1 MKTISL
7 RNIIV
12 VIVLFF
18 SNIII
23 SQSVSGDPS
32 NEVKYRRSSL
42 HRILI
47 ESDKFPMKEVVM
59 SSYLNA
65 PFPEK
70 YNNHSIKFNTLN
82 AKEYKLTN
90 EERKTFGLKERRK
103 KVPDSLFNGKVKN
116 VEAPFVI
123 EKYFKA
129 NKVAN
134 ELVAKWFNRTEN
146 GAFDMNLIADRGQY
160 DATEMRLNIAKNTV
174 RGVEANLSDAGEEL
188 INNTFVV
195 VSKMNYVTNEA
206 AALVIYT
213 GALYI
218 ADRLGGIKK
227 TIAKAIALKI
237 YNKAREGYSVWTT
250 SYLYKLK
257 WNDTIANTFY
267 SDLWVDKTN
276 IDPLKVAA
284 FNKSDLFEMEFVG
297 EEKARTLVT
306 FSLKKGEAKRPEE
319 QIVERAT
326 VRNVNRNY
334 VKLQKAYDVF
344 KTKTPLYSGSPI
356 TAKIG
361 MKEGVEPGDKFEVL
375 EQVLDP
381 ETGLTRYEV
390 RGTIKAE
397 KKGIWDNRY
406 YAEGEETK
414 RKNSKVDKTSF
425 KGGKNYYAGMLIKQV
440 K

>member
-1 MKTISL
+1 MKIITL
-7 RNIIV
+7 RNS
-12 VIVLFF
+12 IVLTVLFL

-23 SQSVSGDPS
+23 AQSKNGNATD
-32 NEVKYRRSSL
+32 EVKYRRSSL

-59 SSYLNA
+59 DSYLNA

-70 YNNHSIKFNTLN
+70 YNNHSINFNTLN
-82 AKEYKLTN
+82 PKEYKLTN
-90 EERKTFGLKERRK
+90 DERVAFGLKERRK
-103 KVPDSLFNGKVKN
+103 NVPDSLFNGKVKN
-116 VEAPFVI
+116 AETQFVV
-123 EKYFKA
+123 EKYFKE

-134 ELVAKWFNRTEN
+134 ELVSKWFNRDAN
-146 GAFDMNLIADRGQY
+146 GAFDMKLIADRGHY
-160 DATEMRLNIAKNTV
+160 DATQMQLSIAKNTV
-174 RGVEANLSDAGEEL
+174 RGAEANLSDAGEEL

-195 VSKMNYVTNEA
+195 VSKMNYVSNEA

-213 GALYI
+213 AALV
-218 ADRLGGIKK
+218 ATSKLKGLVKNV
-227 TIAKAIALKI
+227 AEALALKV
-237 YNKAREGYSVWTT
+237 YNKSREGYSVWTT

-257 WNDTIANTFY
+257 WNDTIASTFY
-267 SDLWVDKTN
+267 NELWVDEN
-276 IDPLKVAA
+276 NLDSLKIEA
-284 FNKSDLFEMEFVG
+284 FNKSDLFEMEYVG

-306 FSLKKGEAKRPEE
+306 FSLKKGEARRTEE
-319 QIVERAT
+319 QIVARAT
-326 VRNVNRNY
+326 VRNIDRNY

-344 KTKTPLYSGSPI
+344 KTKTPLYTGNPI

-381 ETGLTRYEV
+381 KTGLTRYEV
-390 RGTIKAE
+390 RGTIKAT

-406 YAEGEETK
+406 YAADEESQ
-414 RKNSKVDKTSF
+414 RKNSKVDKTTF
-425 KGGKNYYAGMLIKQV
+425 KGGKNYYPGMLIKQV